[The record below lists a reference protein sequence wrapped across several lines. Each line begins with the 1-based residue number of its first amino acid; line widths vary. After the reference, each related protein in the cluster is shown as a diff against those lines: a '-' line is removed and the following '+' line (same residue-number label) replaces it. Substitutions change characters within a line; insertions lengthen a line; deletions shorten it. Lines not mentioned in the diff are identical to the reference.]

1 MPVVAHRHAGLRFYH
16 SNSTTMKNMTL
27 SLAALLCI
35 LFGCTHSHDAESGH
49 AHDADG
55 NHITP
60 TEPTLEPLAHTIYS
74 DKTELF
80 VEFKPLVVGQESRFA
95 AHFTAL
101 GDLFKAIGE
110 GSVTLSL
117 VSPSGGVQAITA
129 DKPEVP
135 GIFRLRM
142 TPEKTGVFKLVFDIK
157 TPAFTDKITIENVEV
172 FADEKTAIEKQP
184 AEVGGGS
191 DITYLKEQAWKVE
204 FANAPAR
211 VLPFA
216 EVVRTSGQILAAP
229 GDEAVLTAQISGIV
243 SFSKKN
249 MVAGSP
255 VAAGATLFS
264 VKSNEVVQ
272 SNLGAAVK
280 QSENDVATTKKQF
293 DRAAELVK
301 DKIISEKEFLE
312 TKLRL
317 ENAQA
322 ELANLTVSKNFN
334 QNRQSVAAPIGG
346 FLKNLLVENGAFVQ
360 AGQPL
365 ATVSKS
371 KRLLLRADVSQK
383 YFPKLASFAAANFK
397 TADGQVFSTKKLN
410 GRVVS
415 TGKAAEAG
423 SPFLPVHFEIDN
435 VGNFVP
441 GSVVEVFLQSGASPA
456 LVLPASALVEEQG
469 IFYAYVQT
477 EGESFQKRELK
488 LGASDGL
495 NVQVLSGIAEGER
508 VVTKGAFQIKLSTAS
523 GTMPAH
529 GHEH

>member
-1 MPVVAHRHAGLRFYH
+1 MLP
-16 SNSTTMKNMTL
+16 
-27 SLAALLCI
+27 LAALLCI

-49 AHDADG
+49 AHHADG

-60 TEPTLEPLAHTIYS
+60 AEPTLEALAYTLYT

-110 GSVTLSL
+110 GKITLSL
-117 VSPSGGVQAITA
+117 VGAGGSQTIVS

-135 GIFRLRM
+135 GIFRLRI
-142 TPEKTGVFKLVFDIK
+142 TPEKAGIYNLVFDIK
-157 TPAFTDKITIENVEV
+157 TPTYTDKIIIENVEV
-172 FADEKTAIEKQP
+172 FPDEKSAIQKQP
-184 AEVGGGS
+184 AEEGGGS

-211 VLPFA
+211 VQPFS
-216 EVVRTSGQILAAP
+216 EVVKTSGQILTAP
-229 GDEAVLTAQISGIV
+229 GDEAVLIAQISGIV
-243 SFSKKN
+243 SFAGKN
-249 MVAGSP
+249 MVAGT
-255 VAAGATLFS
+255 AIGAGTTLFT

-272 SNLGAAVK
+272 SNLGAAVT
-280 QSENDVATTKKQF
+280 QAENDLANAKKNF

-301 DKIISEKEFLE
+301 DKIISEKDFLE
-312 TKLRL
+312 AKRRV
-317 ENAQA
+317 ENAQT
-322 ELANLTVSKNFN
+322 ELANLSVSRNFN
-334 QNRQSVAAPIGG
+334 QKRQSVSAPIAV
-346 FLKNLLVENGAFVQ
+346 FLKNVLVENGAFVQ

-365 ATVSKS
+365 ATISKN
-371 KRLLLRADVSQK
+371 KGLLLRADVSQK
-383 YFPKLASFAAANFK
+383 YFPKLASFTAANFK
-397 TADGQVFSTKKLN
+397 TADGGQVFSTRNLN

-415 TGKAAEAG
+415 TGKSAVEG
-423 SPFLPVHFEIDN
+423 SPFLPIHFEIDN

-441 GSVVEVFLQSGASPA
+441 GSVVEVFLQSGSKPA
-456 LVLPASALVEEQG
+456 LVVPISSLLEEQG

-488 LGASDGL
+488 IGASDGL

-508 VVTKGAFQIKLSTAS
+508 VVTKGAYQIKLSTAS

>member
-1 MPVVAHRHAGLRFYH
+1 
-16 SNSTTMKNMTL
+16 MKNISL
-27 SLAALLCI
+27 PLAAILCI
-35 LFGCTHSHDAESGH
+35 LFGCTHSHDVEGGH

-55 NHITP
+55 NHVEP
-60 TEPTLEPLAHTIYS
+60 TEPTLEALAYTLYT

-80 VEFKPLVVGQESRFA
+80 VEFLPLVVGQESRFA

-101 GDLFKAIGE
+101 GDLFKAVSE

-117 VSPSGGVQAITA
+117 TTANGAVEQSITA

-142 TPEKTGVFKLVFDIK
+142 TPKKAGRYSLVFDIK
-157 TPAFTDKITIENVEV
+157 TPAFTDKITIEGVEV
-172 FADEKTAIEKQP
+172 FADEKAAIEKQP
-184 AEVGGGS
+184 AAEPKGS
-191 DITYLKEQAWKVE
+191 NITYLKEQAWKVE
-204 FANAPAR
+204 FANAPAQLR
-211 VLPFA
+211 PFS

-229 GDEAVLTAQISGIV
+229 GDEAVLTAQVSGIV
-243 SFSKKN
+243 SFTGNN

-255 VAAGATLFS
+255 VAAGARLFT
-264 VKSNEVVQ
+264 VKSNEVTQ
-272 SNLGAAVK
+272 SSLGSAVK
-280 QSENDVATTKKQF
+280 QAENDVATAQKQY

-312 TKLRL
+312 AKLRL

-322 ELANLTVSKNFN
+322 ALANFSVSRNFN
-334 QNRQSVAAPIGG
+334 QNRQSVAAPMGG

-383 YFPKLASFAAANFK
+383 YFPKLASFTAANFK
-397 TADGQVFSTKKLN
+397 TADGQVFSTKNLN

-415 TGKAAEAG
+415 TGKSAAAG
-423 SPFLPVHFEIDN
+423 SPFLPINFEIDN

-441 GSVVEVFLQSGASPA
+441 GSVVEVFLQSGSSPS
-456 LVLPASALVEEQG
+456 LVIPASALVEEQG
-469 IFYAYVQT
+469 VFYAYVQI

-488 LGASDGL
+488 IGATDGL

>member
-1 MPVVAHRHAGLRFYH
+1 
-16 SNSTTMKNMTL
+16 MKNIL
-27 SLAALLCI
+27 LPLAALLCF
-35 LFGCTHSHDAESGH
+35 LFGCHSHDHDAAGGH
-49 AHDADG
+49 AHDAQG

-60 TEPTLEPLAHTIYS
+60 AEPTLEALAYTLYT

-101 GDLFKAIGE
+101 GELFKAIGE

-117 VSPSGGVQAITA
+117 KNGEATAQSITA

-142 TPEKTGVFKLVFDIK
+142 TPKQAGTYSLVFDIK
-157 TPAFTDKITIENVEV
+157 TPAYTDQITIEGMTV
-172 FADEKTAIEKQP
+172 FPDEKTAMAAQGES
-184 AEVGGGS
+184 AGGGGT
-191 DITYLKEQAWKVE
+191 DISYLKEQAWKVE

-211 VLPFA
+211 VQPFS
-216 EVVRTSGQILAAP
+216 EVVKTSGQILAAP

-243 SFSKKN
+243 SFSGKN
-249 MVAGSP
+249 MVVGTSIG
-255 VAAGATLFS
+255 AGATLFT

-280 QSENDVATTKKQF
+280 QAENDVATAQKQY
-293 DRAAELVK
+293 DRAAELAK
-301 DKIISEKEFLE
+301 DKIISDKEFLE
-312 TKLRL
+312 AKLRL

-322 ELANLTVSKNFN
+322 QLANAKVSRSFG
-334 QNRQSVAAPIGG
+334 QNKQSVSAPIGG
-346 FLKNLLVENGAFVQ
+346 FLKNVLVENGAFVQ

-365 ATVSKS
+365 ATISKS

-383 YFPKLASFAAANFK
+383 YFPKLAMFTAANFK
-397 TADGQVFSTKKLN
+397 TTEGDRVYSTRELN

-415 TGKAAEAG
+415 TGKSAEAG
-423 SPFLPVHFEIDN
+423 SPFLPIHFEIDN
-435 VGNFVP
+435 VGSFIP
-441 GSVVEVFLQSGASPA
+441 GSAVEVFLQSGSSQS
-456 LVLPASALVEEQG
+456 LVIPTSSLIEEQG
-469 IFYAYVQT
+469 VFYCYVQV

-488 LGASDGL
+488 IGASDGR

-508 VVTKGAFQIKLSTAS
+508 VVTKGAYQIKLSSAS

>member
-1 MPVVAHRHAGLRFYH
+1 MLP
-16 SNSTTMKNMTL
+16 
-27 SLAALLCI
+27 LAALLCI
-35 LFGCTHSHDAESGH
+35 LFGCTHAHDAESGH
-49 AHDADG
+49 ANDAAG

-60 TEPTLEPLAHTIYS
+60 AELSLESLAFTLYT

-80 VEFKPLVVGQESRFA
+80 LEFKPLVVGQESRFA

-110 GSVTLSL
+110 GTITLTLTGKEGSQTII
-117 VSPSGGVQAITA
+117 ST
-129 DKPEVP
+129 KPEVP

-142 TPEKTGVFKLVFDIK
+142 TPEKAGIFKLVFDIK
-157 TPAFTDKITIENVEV
+157 TPAFTDKITLENVEV
-172 FADEKTAIEKQP
+172 FSDEKTAIEKQP
-184 AEVGGGS
+184 AAEAKGS
-191 DITYLKEQAWKVE
+191 NITYLKEQAWKVE

-211 VLPFA
+211 VQPFS
-216 EVVRTSGQILAAP
+216 EVVKTSGQIIASP

-243 SFSKKN
+243 SFSGKN
-249 MVAGSP
+249 YVSGST
-255 VAAGATLFS
+255 VGAGATLFT

-272 SNLGAAVK
+272 SNLGAAV
-280 QSENDVATTKKQF
+280 QQAENDLATAKKQF

-301 DKIISEKEFLE
+301 DKIISEQEFLE

-317 ENAQA
+317 ENAQTQ
-322 ELANLTVSKNFN
+322 LANASVSKNFN

-346 FLKNLLVENGAFVQ
+346 FLKNVLVENGQFVN

-365 ATVSKS
+365 ATISKS

-383 YFPKLASFAAANFK
+383 YFPKLASFTAANFK
-397 TADGQVFSTKKLN
+397 TADGGQVFSTRNLN

-415 TGKAAEAG
+415 TGKSAEAG
-423 SPFLPVHFEIDN
+423 APFLPIHFEIDN

-441 GSVVEVFLQSGASPA
+441 GSVVEVFLMSGAKPA
-456 LVLPASALVEEQG
+456 LVIPASALLDEMG
-469 IFYAYVQT
+469 IFYAYVQM
-477 EGESFQKRELK
+477 EGERFQKRELK
-488 LGASDGL
+488 IGASDGV

-508 VVTKGAFQIKLSTAS
+508 VVTKGGYQIKLSTAS
-523 GTMPAH
+523 GTLPAH

>member
-1 MPVVAHRHAGLRFYH
+1 
-16 SNSTTMKNMTL
+16 MKNTL
-27 SLAALLCI
+27 LPLAALLCF
-35 LFGCTHSHDAESGH
+35 LFGCHSHDHDVEDAH
-49 AHDADG
+49 AHDEHG

-60 TEPTLEPLAHTIYS
+60 AEPSLEALAYTLYT

-101 GDLFKAIGE
+101 GDLFKAVGE

-117 VSPSGGVQAITA
+117 KNGEATAQSITA

-142 TPEKTGVFKLVFDIK
+142 TPKQAGTYSLVFDIK
-157 TPAFTDKITIENVEV
+157 TPAYSDQITIPDVAV
-172 FADEKTAIEKQP
+172 YADAKTAIEKNP
-184 AEVGGGS
+184 AGEGGGS
-191 DITYLKEQAWKVE
+191 DISYLKEQAWKVE

-211 VLPFA
+211 VEPFA

-229 GDEAVLTAQISGIV
+229 GDEAVLTAQVSGIV
-243 SFSKKN
+243 SFSLNN
-249 MVAGSP
+249 MVVGSS
-255 VAAGATLFS
+255 VAAGTRLFT

-272 SNLGAAVK
+272 SNLGSAVK
-280 QSENDVATTKKQF
+280 QAENDVATAQKQY
-293 DRAAELVK
+293 DRDAELVK
-301 DKIISEKEFLE
+301 DKIISEKDFLE
-312 TKLRL
+312 AKLRL

-322 ELANLTVSKNFN
+322 AFANFSVSRSFN
-334 QNRQSVAAPIGG
+334 QNRQSVTAPIGG
-346 FLKNLLVENGAFVQ
+346 FLKNVLVENGAFVQ

-383 YFPKLASFAAANFK
+383 YFQKLATFTAANFK
-397 TADGQVFSTKKLN
+397 TADGQVFSTKNLN
-410 GRVVS
+410 GRVAS
-415 TGKAAEAG
+415 TGKSAAVG
-423 SPFLPVHFEIDN
+423 SPFLPIHFEIDN

-441 GSVVEVFLQSGASPA
+441 GSVVEVFLQSDSSPS
-456 LVLPASALVEEQG
+456 LVIPASALVEEQG

-488 LGASDGL
+488 IGATDGL

-508 VVTKGAFQIKLSTAS
+508 VVTTGAYQIKLSSAS
-523 GTMPAH
+523 GTMSAH

>member
-1 MPVVAHRHAGLRFYH
+1 MLP
-16 SNSTTMKNMTL
+16 
-27 SLAALLCI
+27 LAALLCTM
-35 LFGCTHSHDAESGH
+35 FGCTHSHDQAGGH
-49 AHDADG
+49 AHDEQG

-60 TEPTLEPLAHTIYS
+60 AEPSLEALAYTLYT

-101 GDLFKAIGE
+101 GDLFKAIRE

-117 VSPSGGVQAITA
+117 VGSSGEKQSITA

-142 TPEKTGVFKLVFDIK
+142 SPEKAGVFNLVFDIK
-157 TPAFTDKITIENVEV
+157 TPTYSDKVTIENVTV
-172 FADEKTAIEKQP
+172 YADEKTAIEKQEP
-184 AEVGGGS
+184 AEGGS
-191 DITYLKEQAWKVE
+191 SDISYLKEQAWKVE

-211 VLPFA
+211 LQPFS

-243 SFSKKN
+243 TFSGKN
-249 MVAGSP
+249 MVSGTSIR
-255 VAAGATLFS
+255 AGATLFS
-264 VKSNEVVQ
+264 VKSNEVVS
-272 SNLGAAVK
+272 SNLSAAVR
-280 QSENDVATTKKQF
+280 QAENDMATAQKQF

-312 TKLRL
+312 AKLRL

-322 ELANLTVSKNFN
+322 QLANVSVSKNFN
-334 QNRQSVAAPIGG
+334 QNRQSVSAPIGG
-346 FLKNLLVENGAFVQ
+346 FLKNVLVENGAFVQ

-365 ATVSKS
+365 ATISKS

-383 YFPKLASFAAANFK
+383 YFPKLASFTAANFK
-397 TADGQVFSTKKLN
+397 TADGGQVFSTRNLN

-415 TGKAAEAG
+415 TGKSVEAG
-423 SPFLPVHFEIDN
+423 SPFLPIHFEIDN

-441 GSVVEVFLQSGASPA
+441 GSVVEVFLQSGSSPT
-456 LVLPASALVEEQG
+456 LVIPTSALLEEQG
-469 IFYAYVQT
+469 VFYAYVQM

-488 LGASDGL
+488 IGPSDGM

-508 VVTKGAFQIKLSTAS
+508 VVTRGAYQIKLSTAS

>member
-1 MPVVAHRHAGLRFYH
+1 MLP
-16 SNSTTMKNMTL
+16 
-27 SLAALLCI
+27 LAALLCF
-35 LFGCTHSHDAESGH
+35 LFSCHSHSHDAAAGGQ
-49 AHDADG
+49 AHDEHG

-60 TEPTLEPLAHTIYS
+60 AEPTLEAQAFTLYT

-80 VEFKPLVVGQESRFA
+80 VEFKPLVVGAESRFA

-117 VSPSGGVQAITA
+117 VSPTGGAQAITT

-142 TPEKTGVFKLVFDIK
+142 TPEKTGVFSLVFDIK
-157 TPAFTDKITIENVEV
+157 TPAYIDKITIENVEV
-172 FADEKTAIEKQP
+172 FPDEKTAIEKQS
-184 AEVGGGS
+184 ADGGGGS

-211 VLPFA
+211 VQTFS
-216 EVVRTSGQILAAP
+216 EVVKTSGQILAAP

-243 SFSKKN
+243 SFAKSN

-255 VAAGATLFS
+255 VGAGATLFS
-264 VKSNEVVQ
+264 VKTNEVVQ
-272 SNLGAAVK
+272 SNLGSAVK
-280 QSENDVATTKKQF
+280 QAENDVAVAQKQF
-293 DRAAELVK
+293 DRASELVK
-301 DKIISEKEFLE
+301 DKIISEKDFLE
-312 TKLRL
+312 AKLRL
-317 ENAQA
+317 ENAKTQ
-322 ELANLTVSKNFN
+322 LANLSVSKNFN
-334 QNRQSVAAPIGG
+334 QNRQSVAAPISG
-346 FLKNLLVENGAFVQ
+346 FLKNVLVENGAFVQ

-383 YFPKLASFAAANFK
+383 YFPQIASFTAANFK
-397 TADGQVFSTKKLN
+397 TAADGQVFSTKNLN

-415 TGKAAEAG
+415 TGKSADAG
-423 SPFLPVHFEIDN
+423 SPFLPIHFEIDN
-435 VGNFVP
+435 VGSFVP
-441 GSVVEVFLQSGASPA
+441 GSVVEVFLQSGTKPA
-456 LVLPASALVEEQG
+456 LVVPTSALLEEQG
-469 IFYAYVQT
+469 VFYAYVQT

-488 LGASDGL
+488 IGASDGL
-495 NVQVLSGIAEGER
+495 NVQVFSGIAAGER
-508 VVTKGAFQIKLSTAS
+508 VVTKGAYQIKLSTAS